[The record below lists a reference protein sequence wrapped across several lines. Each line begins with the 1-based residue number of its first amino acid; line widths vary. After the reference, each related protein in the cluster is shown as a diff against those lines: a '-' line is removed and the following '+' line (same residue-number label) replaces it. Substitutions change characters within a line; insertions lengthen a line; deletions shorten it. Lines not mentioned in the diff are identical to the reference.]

1 MRLTSVG
8 MIRGLVLAT
17 VVGAAACGDAAQV
30 TFPAQEARPSSVQGQ
45 LTGEETAFSGVL
57 RSLALALQDQG
68 LRQRVKNDMR
78 GSPFAEHKLDLTPYL
93 RGSSGGILLAKMA
106 QHTGQGREEL
116 LATLNSLPALE
127 MYFPVDAHR
136 EGWEGGANLLV
147 SGDLRSEARR
157 MISFDLQG
165 NRVELSPTEL
175 SPIPTLVVIRRETDF
190 SEPLPG
196 MRYVNV
202 NDRGGRTIGSWV
214 PANGAS
220 RSLSPAFNTALTER
234 YRSQQG
240 YGKRERMFEYQQQF
254 HLESNWLNQGDPELF
269 IAIMGST
276 PNTAVPGKALL
287 SNRVRFGM
295 GKDDNRNWHTDN
307 TDLYDWAQEFGN
319 FVHFRIWEADGSK
332 LVPKTATFGYT
343 DANGGTQT
351 ASYTYERHEE
361 NDDLGEW
368 TYSFNSAAL
377 VTGYDGHGVGRWGF
391 DNGFIRVITD
401 YIQP

>member
-1 MRLTSVG
+1 MF
-8 MIRGLVLAT
+8 RGLVLAA
-17 VVGAAACGDAAQV
+17 VVGTAACADDAQV
-30 TFPAQEARPSSVQGQ
+30 TFPTQDSRPSSALGP
-45 LTGEETAFSGVL
+45 LTREEAAFSDVL
-57 RSLALALQDQG
+57 RSVAIALQDQG

-78 GSPFAEHKLDLTPYL
+78 VSPFAEHKLDLTPYL
-93 RGSSGGILLAKMA
+93 RGNSGGILLAKMA
-106 QHTGQGREEL
+106 QVSGRGREDL
-116 LATLNSLPALE
+116 LASLDALPALE

-136 EGWEGGANLLV
+136 EGWEGGADLLV

-165 NRVELSPTEL
+165 NPVELSPTEL
-175 SPIPTLVVIRRETDF
+175 SPTPTLVIIRRETDF
-190 SEPLPG
+190 TDPLPG

-214 PANGAS
+214 PAAAAS
-220 RSLSPAFNTALTER
+220 RSLGPAFSTSLAER

-269 IAIMGST
+269 MAIMGST
-276 PNTAVPGKALL
+276 PNAAAPGKALL
-287 SNRVRFGM
+287 SNRIRFGI

-307 TDLYDWAQEFGN
+307 TDLYDWAEAFGDY
-319 FVHFRIWEADGSK
+319 VHFRIWEADGDK

-351 ASYTYERHEE
+351 ASYTYERHES

-368 TYSFNSAAL
+368 TYSYHSAAL

-401 YIQP
+401 YVSP